1 MQRVDSGVLLDT
13 GNAERLGER
22 KFQGSIQT
30 LFRSGETYFKHVGR
44 PGEPEEEGGLSLMTL
59 EAARSWAEGLTV
71 EQYRSIFPDV
81 EEG

>member
-1 MQRVDSGVLLDT
+1 MQRIDSGVLLDT
-13 GNAERLGER
+13 ENAERLAER
-22 KFQGSIQT
+22 KVQGFIQT
-30 LFRSGETYFKHVGR
+30 LYRSGEVYFRHVGR
-44 PGEPEEEGGLSLMTL
+44 PGEPEGEGALSLMTF